1 MEPVVLQK
9 LLVEMDSI
17 IDDESM
23 RPSNEFVEKAEA
35 YCANEGREMKSSEAL
50 PGPKADVNW

>member
-35 YCANEGREMKSSEAL
+35 YCANEGREINSSESL
-50 PGPKADVNW
+50 PGLKADVYW

>member
-35 YCANEGREMKSSEAL
+35 YCANEGREINSSESL
-50 PGPKADVNW
+50 PGLKANVDW